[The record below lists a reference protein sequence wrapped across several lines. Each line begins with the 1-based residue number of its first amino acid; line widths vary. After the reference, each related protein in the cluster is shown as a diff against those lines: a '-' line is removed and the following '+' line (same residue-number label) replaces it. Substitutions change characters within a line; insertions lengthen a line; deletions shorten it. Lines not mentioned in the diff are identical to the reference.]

1 MYKKTI
7 KYVDFNGVE
16 REEDFYFHLTNAE
29 LLKLEFGEKG
39 GFEATIREISETE
52 DAARVMDLFE
62 RIVSMSYG
70 KRPGDGRNFIKRHD
84 FVEEFVSSEAYSNMF
99 MEMIENPDRMAEF
112 VHGITSSVT
121 ADPNKKSFAAKI
133 IEMQKSE

>member
-29 LLKLEFGEKG
+29 LIKLEFGENG
-39 GFEATIREISETE
+39 GLEATIREISETE
-52 DAARVMDLFE
+52 DSARVMDLFE
-62 RIVSMSYG
+62 RIVKMSYG
-70 KRPGDGRNFIKRHD
+70 KRPGDGHKFIKRHE
-84 FVEEFVSSEAYSNMF
+84 FVEEFISSEAYSNML
-99 MEMIENPDRMAEF
+99 MEMLANPTLMSEF
-112 VHGITSSVT
+112 INGISSAV
-121 ADPNKKSFAAKI
+121 AVDPNRQSFASTI